1 MSSIIEY
8 TKDNCPEHVTIGE
21 WSYCYGKFRGSGN
34 KVTIGRYTSIA
45 ENTVFD
51 CGFNHDAE
59 MVSTFPFKTKFPGCD
74 HVKSNIKIK
83 GDIKIGNDVT
93 ICEGCFIISGV
104 EICDGAFIAANS
116 VVTKDV
122 SPYSMVG
129 GSPAEHKKWRHPFG
143 KISKLLLIKWWE
155 WEPEKVLENA
165 HLLNGEESDIDKFIE
180 LHFKP

>member
-8 TKDNCPEHVTIGE
+8 TKDNCPSNVTMGE
-21 WSYCYGKFRGSGN
+21 WSYCYGKFRGAGN
-34 KVTIGRYTSIA
+34 KVSIGRFTSIA
-45 ENTVFD
+45 EGTVFD
-51 CGFNHDAE
+51 CGFNHDPH
-59 MVSTFPFKTKFPGCD
+59 MISTFPFKTKMQGCN

-93 ICEGCFIISGV
+93 IGEGCFIISGV

-129 GSPAEHKKWRHPFG
+129 GSPAEHKKWRHSFYH
-143 KISKLLLIKWWE
+143 ISKLLNVKWWD
-155 WEPEKVLENA
+155 WPAEKVLEYA
-165 HLLNGEESDIDKFIE
+165 DMLNGEEHDIEKFLKI
-180 LHFKP
+180 HFKP